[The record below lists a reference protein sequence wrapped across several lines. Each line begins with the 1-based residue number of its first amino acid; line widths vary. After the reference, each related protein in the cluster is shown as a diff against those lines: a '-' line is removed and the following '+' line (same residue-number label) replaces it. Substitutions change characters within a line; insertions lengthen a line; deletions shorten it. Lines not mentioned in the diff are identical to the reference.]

1 MKPEPKK
8 QGRGIHQILMFQLDK
23 ECLKAQKFL
32 LFIVKLF
39 LKIQFLLK

>member
-8 QGRGIHQILMFQLDK
+8 QGRGIHQILMFQLD
-23 ECLKAQKFL
+23 CLKAQKFL